1 MLFHRRH
8 NRKTLALARLLAD
21 LNALSCVRQRYVF
34 K

>member
-8 NRKTLALARLLAD
+8 NRKTLALVRLLAD
-21 LNALSCVRQRYVF
+21 LDSLSRVRQRYVF